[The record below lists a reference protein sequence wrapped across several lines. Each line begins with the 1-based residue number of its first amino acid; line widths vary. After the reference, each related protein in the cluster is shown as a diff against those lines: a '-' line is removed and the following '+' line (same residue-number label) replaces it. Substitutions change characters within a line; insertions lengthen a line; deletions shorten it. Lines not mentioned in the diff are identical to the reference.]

1 MKFGTFMFATDYSIG
16 PGELAKEAEDRGF
29 ESVFY
34 PEHTHIPTSRESA
47 YPGGGDLP
55 KQYFDTLDL
64 FVSLTAAA
72 LATTTIKIGS
82 GVCLVIE
89 HDPIV
94 LAKQVASVDQISG
107 GRMLFG
113 IGGGWNREEMANHGT
128 DPTRRWKLMRERI
141 EAMKAIWGND
151 EAEYH
156 GEFVDF
162 DPIYQ
167 WPKPVQ
173 KPHPPIILGN
183 AGPRAPQRTV
193 AYGDEWMPILG
204 RVADFGDRI
213 EELQRLAEEA
223 GRDPI
228 PVSTFG
234 TPPNLE
240 AVEEMASLGV
250 HRCIFGLPSAP
261 ADVVLPL
268 LDRQAS
274 IIEALGGE

>member
-1 MKFGTFMFATDYSIG
+1 MKFGAFIFPTDYSIQ
-16 PGELAKEAEDRGF
+16 PVELGKALEERGY
-29 ESVFY
+29 ESVWLA
-34 PEHTHIPTSRESA
+34 EHTHIPKSRETPF
-47 YPGGGDLP
+47 PGGGELP
-55 KQYFDTLDL
+55 KQYYDTYDP
-64 FVSLTAAA
+64 FVTLAAMAAVTETLRLGTGISL
-72 LATTTIKIGS
+72 
-82 GVCLVIE
+82 VVE

-94 LAKQVASVDQISG
+94 LAKQVATLDQISN
-107 GRMLFG
+107 GRVMLG
-113 IGGGWNREEMANHGT
+113 VGGGWNREEMANHGT
-128 DPTRRWKLMRERI
+128 DPSRRWKLLRERI
-141 EAMKAIWGND
+141 EAMEVIWTED
-151 EAEYH
+151 EPEYH

-173 KPHPPIILGN
+173 KPHPPIIIGN
-183 AGPRAPQRTV
+183 VGERALQRTV
-193 AYGDEWMPILG
+193 AYGDEWMPIVG
-204 RVADFGDRI
+204 RSENFGDRV

-228 PVSTFG
+228 PVATFG

-250 HRCIFGLPSAP
+250 HRCIFGLPAAP

-274 IIEALGGE
+274 IIEAFNGK

>member
-1 MKFGTFMFATDYSIG
+1 MKFGTFMFPTDYSIG

-29 ESVFY
+29 ESVFF
-34 PEHTHIPTSRESA
+34 PEHTHIPTSRETD

-64 FVSLTAAA
+64 FVALTAAA
-72 LATTTIKIGS
+72 VATTTIKIGS
-82 GVCLVIE
+82 GICLVIE
-89 HDPIV
+89 RDPIV
-94 LAKQVASVDQISG
+94 LAKEVASVDHISG
-107 GRMLFG
+107 GRLLFG
-113 IGGGWNREEMANHGT
+113 IGAGWNREEMANHGT

-141 EAMKAIWGND
+141 EAMKAIWANS

-156 GEFVDF
+156 GVFVDF

-183 AGPRAPQRTV
+183 AGPRALQRTV
-193 AYGDEWMPILG
+193 AYGDEWMPIVG
-204 RVADFGDRI
+204 RAANFGDRI

-228 PVSTFG
+228 PVTSFG

-250 HRCIFGLPSAP
+250 HRCIFGLPAAP
-261 ADVVLPL
+261 AEEVLPL

-274 IIEALGGE
+274 IIEAFGGE